1 MKFTESLIRIAILI
15 ALLSVSL
22 LLILNIEDDKSTWDF
37 TVHVILDKSFGI
49 LGFYIFH
56 LLYTKWSKI
65 DPWIKA
71 YDKYSKKGLN
81 TPNPMRK
88 QDKDYWQ

>member
-1 MKFTESLIRIAILI
+1 MNIKLSFIRIAILVI
-15 ALLSVSL
+15 LMGASL
-22 LLILNIEDDKSTWDF
+22 LLIINIEDDESTLAF
-37 TVHVILDKSFGI
+37 VLHALFDKGFGF

-71 YDKYSKKGLN
+71 YDKYSKKGLDA
-81 TPNPMRK
+81 PNPMCK
-88 QDKDYWQ
+88 QNKDYWQ